1 MFNTDSINYIE
12 FKLLE
17 GQVDLVLEA
26 LQLYAFNLHKVWVI
40 DKDSDLEDLRN
51 ALLYHTYEEIAE
63 KYYNSKMNYNIN
75 SRVNYDVLNSCRLER
90 QRKRKQI
97 YYNAKKNIA

>member
-26 LQLYAFNLHKVWVI
+26 LQLYAFNLHKVWAI
-40 DKDSDLEDLRN
+40 DKDSEIEDLRN
-51 ALLYHTYEEIAE
+51 ALLYHTYEHILE
-63 KYYNSKMNYNIN
+63 KYNNTKIS
-75 SRVNYDVLNSCRLER
+75 YDVLSSCRLER

>member
-1 MFNTDSINYIE
+1 MFNYDTVNYIE
-12 FKLLE
+12 LRLLE

-26 LQLYAFNLHKVWVI
+26 LQLYAFNLHKVWAI
-40 DKDSDLEDLRN
+40 DKDSGVEDLRN
-51 ALLYHTYEEIAE
+51 ALLYHTYEQILS
-63 KYYNSKMNYNIN
+63 KYNNTKIS
-75 SRVNYDVLNSCRLER
+75 YDVLGSCRLER

>member
-12 FKLLE
+12 FRLLE

-26 LQLYAFNLHKVWVI
+26 LQLYAFNLHKVWAI

-63 KYYNSKMNYNIN
+63 KYYNSKMDFNI
-75 SRVNYDVLNSCRLER
+75 SRINFDVLGSCRLER
-90 QRKRKQI
+90 QRKRKKI
-97 YYNAKKNIA
+97 FLNAKKNIA